1 MLTVSVHRHEET
13 MAQFETNV
21 FGLLNVTRAF
31 LPHLRSQ
38 RFGVIANVSS
48 IAAWRG
54 SPGLGIYAASKWAA
68 SAINETL
75 HHELAEFGIRVVSI
89 EPGYFRSKFLT
100 PGNALKAKRR
110 LSDYDDT
117 AARRN
122 EAKFDL
128 ADQSQPGSVEKGAK
142 VIVDV
147 VTQAGCATGREIPV
161 RLMLGSD
168 AYGIVVDKCE
178 STLELVKAWKDV
190 SSSTDH

>member
-1 MLTVSVHRHEET
+1 MGVHRPEET
-13 MAQFETNV
+13 RAQFDTNV

-31 LPHLRSQ
+31 LPYLRSQ
-38 RFGVIANVSS
+38 KSGVIANVSS

-75 HHELAEFGIRVVSI
+75 HHELAEFGICVVSI

-100 PGNALKAKRR
+100 LGNALKANHR
-110 LSDYDDT
+110 LSDYNGT

-122 EAKFDL
+122 EEKFDL

-147 VTQAGCATGREIPV
+147 VTQTGCAAGKPIPI
-161 RLMLGSD
+161 RLILGSD

-178 STLELVKAWKDV
+178 STLALIEEWKDV
-190 SSSTDH
+190 SRSTDHDKL